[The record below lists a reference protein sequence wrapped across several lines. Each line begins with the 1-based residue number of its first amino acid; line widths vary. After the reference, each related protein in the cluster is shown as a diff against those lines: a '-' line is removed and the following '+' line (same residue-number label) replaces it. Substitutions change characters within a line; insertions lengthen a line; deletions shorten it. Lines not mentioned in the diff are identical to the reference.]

1 MKAIVGSILAAA
13 ILATIPLAA
22 QAPDTEDQQLL
33 KLVNE
38 LTAKQ
43 AQLADAEGK
52 IETKVTELAESIRVA
67 RLMMSR
73 AGGPH
78 LPPKP
83 GTNEPAQ
90 RPPPPP
96 PK

>member
-1 MKAIVGSILAAA
+1 MKATIVRSILAAA
-13 ILATIPLAA
+13 IFAAIPLAA

-43 AQLADAEGK
+43 ALLADAEGK
-52 IETKVTELAESIRVA
+52 IETKVTDLAESIRVA
-67 RLMMSR
+67 RITMSR

-83 GTNEPAQ
+83 GTNVPAQ
-90 RPPPPP
+90 RPPS
-96 PK
+96 K